1 MTPLFSVSMAFRN
14 HDVLHPTLY
23 QSYGLVTHTPH
34 TSHLTLPPHTLPPHT
49 HTHPPTSHT
58 HTLPPHTHPFPP
70 HTVGL
75 LPYNFLGVQAGLLLR
90 DLQLLQVL
98 DVRSTVSLLLAAG
111 AIMTATL
118 TIGRYRRTKSL

>member
-1 MTPLFSVSMAFRN
+1 MTALYSVGVAFRN
-14 HDVLHPTLY
+14 HDVCYTQLY
-23 QSYGLVTHTPH
+23 
-34 TSHLTLPPHTLPPHT
+34 TSLWVG
-49 HTHPPTSHT
+49 HTHPLPPHT
-58 HTLPPHTHPFPP
+58 HTLPPHTHTLPP

-111 AIMTATL
+111 AVMTATL

>member
-1 MTPLFSVSMAFRN
+1 MTPFSVGMAFRN
-14 HDVLHPTLY
+14 HDVCYTQLYTSLWVGHTHP
-23 QSYGLVTHTPH
+23 
-34 TSHLTLPPHTLPPHT
+34 LPPHT
-49 HTHPPTSHT
+49 HTPSHLTHTHPSTSHT
-58 HTLPPHTHPFPP
+58 HTLPP

-98 DVRSTVSLLLAAG
+98 DVRSTISLLLAAG
-111 AIMTATL
+111 AVMTATL